1 MPIHFWPAFLPL
13 LTAHLLADFVI
24 QTDEDVASKHRIGVL
39 LKHILIVTALS
50 YLLLGIPGAW
60 LPAVVIFASH
70 LAIDYTKIRI
80 GRDDLTAFSV
90 DQLAHI
96 LVIAALAAAPA
107 LDGASTL
114 WATYFGE
121 SFYIVLAFLSGVIVA
136 ISGGAIVVGKA
147 VDPFL
152 LQMRA
157 MDEVRTEPII
167 PRYGFEQGGRRIG
180 QLERALI
187 LLFVLANQLSAVGF
201 LIAAKSILRI
211 GEVKDRSHRM
221 EAEYIIIGTLISFL
235 WGLAA
240 AFATRWLLE
249 ASPW

>member
-1 MPIHFWPAFLPL
+1 MSPDFWTMFIPL
-13 LTAHLLADFVI
+13 LTAHVLSDFVL
-24 QTDEDVASKHRIGVL
+24 QTDADVARKHRLGVL
-39 LKHILIVTALS
+39 LKHVLVVTATS
-50 YLLLGIPGAW
+50 YVLLGIPGAW
-60 LPAVVIFASH
+60 LPLLVVFTSH

-80 GRDDLTAFSV
+80 GRDDLTALTL
-90 DQLAHI
+90 DQLGHLAVLMI
-96 LVIAALAAAPA
+96 LAATWPTSPA
-107 LDGASTL
+107 NSWWMRL
-114 WATYFGE
+114 FGE
-121 SFYIVLAFLSGVIVA
+121 AYLDILTFVSGIFIVVSV
-136 ISGGAIVVGKA
+136 GAIVVGKA

-157 MDEVRTEPII
+157 SSKESDERSI
-167 PRYGFEQGGRRIG
+167 PRHGFEQGGRLIG

-187 LLFVLANQLSAVGF
+187 FLFVLANQLLGVGF

-240 AFATRWLLE
+240 AFATKWLLRV
-249 ASPW
+249 